1 MIWLTWRQHRLQL
14 LFGTAALALLALF
27 LVLSGSGIAST
38 FRSSGLEACL
48 AVPGRDCEAPQALFN
63 GRYSSLQFTI
73 PLFLILPALI
83 GVFWGAPL
91 LAREVEQGTYR
102 LAWTQ
107 SVGRLRW
114 TVTKVVALGAAT
126 VLGAALIAWLLS
138 WWSRPFVAASD
149 SRFSFGVFDLRGIV
163 PVAYALFALA
173 VGVAAGTLIRRTVAA
188 MAATLGVYATV
199 RLAVEL
205 WLRPHFV
212 SPRTLSYPFFPGS
225 SPRSGLGDWVLSTTT
240 VDGAGHVLANG
251 QSLNLNVLGP
261 RCPGLLPSRGAFPS
275 QAAVQAC
282 VQRIGLHVQTTYQP
296 GNRYWLFQGLETAI
310 FVCLALALLGFCVW
324 WVRRLA

>member
-14 LFGTAALALLALF
+14 LLGTAILALLALF
-27 LVLSGSGIAST
+27 LVPSGFAIAST
-38 FRSSGLEACL
+38 FRSSGLPDCL
-48 AVPGRDCEAPQALFN
+48 AMPGRDCQALKSAFDS
-63 GRYSSLQFTI
+63 RYSSLQFTI
-73 PLFLILPALI
+73 PLFLILPALV

-91 LAREVEQGTYR
+91 LAREVEQGTHR

-114 TVTKVVALGAAT
+114 TITKLVALSAAT
-126 VLGAALIAWLLS
+126 VVGAALLAWLLS
-138 WWSRPFVAASD
+138 WWSRPFVAAFD
-149 SRFSFGVFDLRGIV
+149 RRFSPGVFDLRGIV

-173 VGVAAGTLIRRTVAA
+173 IGVAAGTLIRRTVAA

-205 WLRPHFV
+205 WLRPHLAT
-212 SPRTLSYPFFPGS
+212 PRTLSYSLFGP
-225 SPRSGLGDWVLSTTT
+225 SPRSGLGDWILSTNT

-251 QSLNLNVLGP
+251 ESLNLNVLGP
-261 RCPGLLPSRGAFPS
+261 RCPGVLPSRGGLPD
-275 QAAVQAC
+275 QTAVQAC
-282 VQRIGLHVQTTYQP
+282 IQRIGLHVQATYQP

-310 FVCLALALLGFCVW
+310 FVALALVLLGFCVW
-324 WVRRLA
+324 WVRRRA

>member
-14 LFGTAALALLALF
+14 LFGTAVLALLALL
-27 LVLSGSGIAST
+27 LVPSGFAIAST
-38 FRSSGLEACL
+38 FRSSGLAGCL
-48 AVPGRDCEAPQALFN
+48 AVPGRDCQHLKSLFD

-91 LAREVEQGTYR
+91 LAREVEQGTHR

-114 TVTKVVALGAAT
+114 TLTKLVALGAAT
-126 VLGAALIAWLLS
+126 VLGAALVAWLLS
-138 WWSRPFVAASD
+138 WWSRPFVTAFD
-149 SRFSFGVFDLRGIV
+149 RGFSPGVFDLRGIV

-173 VGVAAGTLIRRTVAA
+173 VGVAAGTLIRRTVTA
-188 MAATLGVYATV
+188 MGATLGVYATV

-205 WLRPHFV
+205 WLRPHLA
-212 SPRTLSYPFFPGS
+212 SPRTLSYPLLGS
-225 SPRSGLGDWVLSTTT
+225 SPRSGLGDWVLSTST

-261 RCPGLLPSRGAFPS
+261 RCPGLLPSQGAFPS

>member
-14 LFGTAALALLALF
+14 LFGMAVLALLALF
-27 LVLSGSGIAST
+27 LGLTGSGIASS
-38 FRSSGLEACL
+38 FRSSGLAACL
-48 AVPGRDCEAPQALFN
+48 AVPGRDCRDLQNLFT
-63 GRYSSLQFTI
+63 GRYSSLQFTV

-91 LAREVEQGTYR
+91 LAREVEQGTHR

-114 TVTKVVALGAAT
+114 TLTKVVALSAAT

-138 WWSRPFVAASD
+138 WWSRPLVAVGD
-149 SRFSFGVFDLRGIV
+149 SRFSPGVFDLRGIV

-188 MAATLGVYATV
+188 MGATLGVYAAV

-205 WLRPHFV
+205 WLRPHFAK
-212 SPRTLSYPFFPGS
+212 PRTLSYGS
-225 SPRSGLGDWVLSTTT
+225 FGQSPRSGLGDWVLSTST

-251 QSLNLNVLGP
+251 QSLNLDVLGP
-261 RCPGLLPSRGAFPS
+261 RCPGLLPSRGAFPN
-275 QAAVQAC
+275 QAAVQEC
-282 VQRIGLHVQTTYQP
+282 IQRIGLHVQATYQP
-296 GNRYWLFQGLETAI
+296 GNRYWLFQGLEAAI
-310 FVCLALALLGFCVW
+310 FVALALALLAFSVW
-324 WVRRLA
+324 WIRWLA